1 MCNTESSVPIF
12 SNASSIILI
21 FFPYTG
27 ICQLTLKSTH
37 LPGRYMFCKQC
48 TLLNLSAF
56 ITTILPILSVYQ
68 LAEWQQK
75 SIFHAYQ
82 ITRPP
87 RHTCKTKDGHL
98 FLLSMG
104 NSFVFFFFLN
114 RKFHF
119 CSFQKT
125 NIIYLHSYCDYKQ
138 ESDFSYHYWLRK
150 RLYRK

>member
-21 FFPYTG
+21 FFPY

-87 RHTCKTKDGHL
+87 LHTCKTKDGHL

-104 NSFVFFFFLN
+104 NSFVFFFFFKQKIPFLFFSKDKHN
-114 RKFHF
+114 LS
-119 CSFQKT
+119 SFLLWLQTGIWLLVSLLVKKKVIQKI
-125 NIIYLHSYCDYKQ
+125 N
-138 ESDFSYHYWLRK
+138 
-150 RLYRK
+150 

>member
-21 FFPYTG
+21 FFPY

-87 RHTCKTKDGHL
+87 LHTCKTKDGHL

-125 NIIYLHSYCDYKQ
+125 NIIYLLSYCDYKQ